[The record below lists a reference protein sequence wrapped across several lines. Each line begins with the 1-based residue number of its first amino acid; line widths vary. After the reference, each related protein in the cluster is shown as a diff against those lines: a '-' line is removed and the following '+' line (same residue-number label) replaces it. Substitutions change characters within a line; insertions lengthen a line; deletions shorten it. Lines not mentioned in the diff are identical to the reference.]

1 MDYQQFLNKII
12 KSDETIRSVIIFN
25 KYGQIKER
33 AQRSD
38 TELILNEYDTDKLLK
53 ESASSWHYRKELS
66 DKIGKGLYA
75 LAEYEN
81 MRRITLP
88 IDNEHLLLITA
99 DIQDDPPTIVKNIQN
114 MLQQESH

>member
-33 AQRSD
+33 AQRPD
-38 TELILNEYDTDKLLK
+38 TELYLNEYDTDKLLK

-66 DKIGKGLYA
+66 NKIGKGLYA
-75 LAEYEN
+75 LAEYGN
-81 MRRITLP
+81 VKRITLP
-88 IDNEHLLLITA
+88 IDNENLLLITA
-99 DIQDDPPTIVKNIQN
+99 DIQDDLPIIVKNIQN
-114 MLQQESH
+114 MLEQESH